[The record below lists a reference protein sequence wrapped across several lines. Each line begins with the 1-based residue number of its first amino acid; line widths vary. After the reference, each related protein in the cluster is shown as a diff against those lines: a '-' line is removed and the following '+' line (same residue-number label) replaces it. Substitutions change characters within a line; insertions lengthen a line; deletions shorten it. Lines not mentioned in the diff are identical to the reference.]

1 MSGDGGQWP
10 ESNGIENFVG
20 RRILKINDQ
29 GKKEKQEPYGVLLFF
44 FVVYCFNSRI
54 KKLDMLVKRWFRVF
68 PP

>member
-29 GKKEKQEPYGVLLFF
+29 GKKEKQEPLMGS
-44 FVVYCFNSRI
+44 CFSF
-54 KKLDMLVKRWFRVF
+54 LWFTALI
-68 PP
+68 PG

>member
-29 GKKEKQEPYGVLLFF
+29 GKKRKARTLWGLAFLFCGLL
-44 FVVYCFNSRI
+44 
-54 KKLDMLVKRWFRVF
+54 L
-68 PP
+68 